1 MKRTLTALVTAALA
15 LGLTLA
21 VTPLVDAGGI
31 STTMIGSSG
40 CCKQ

>member
-1 MKRTLTALVTAALA
+1 MKRSLTALVATALA

-21 VTPLVDAGGI
+21 VTPVVGAGGL
-31 STTMIGSSG
+31 STTNIGSTG

>member
-1 MKRTLTALVTAALA
+1 MKRTLTTLVTAALA

-21 VTPLVDAGGI
+21 VTPVADGGGF

>member
-1 MKRTLTALVTAALA
+1 MKRTLTALVATILG

-21 VTPLVDAGGI
+21 VTPVADAGGL
-31 STTMIGSSG
+31 STTNLGSSG